1 MWVGCGKKKEI
12 FRVGSPC
19 FKTEKNHVRNDFFMY
34 YLLCSWMN
42 VSKRTFFFGI
52 YFTKYKN
59 YFILKMMVSHSLNW
73 YTEIMVGRFIFKF
86 KIFNCKYRGI
96 EILVAKCVT
105 FGYFISRYSNYTD
118 PFIYPRA
125 AHNLE
130 FHACVNIWVS
140 VYTRENII
148 VC

>member
-1 MWVGCGKKKEI
+1 
-12 FRVGSPC
+12 
-19 FKTEKNHVRNDFFMY
+19 
-34 YLLCSWMN
+34 
-42 VSKRTFFFGI
+42 
-52 YFTKYKN
+52 
-59 YFILKMMVSHSLNW
+59 
-73 YTEIMVGRFIFKF
+73 MVGRFIFKF
-86 KIFNCKYRGI
+86 KIFIANIGL
-96 EILVAKCVT
+96 EIVVAKCVT

-148 VC
+148 VHSLFFLEFVQNFCVSMFFVFFNWGKSRR